1 MTTNIVA
8 KNKTKILPPSLLNNP
23 SWDVIVT
30 RLNPLLSFFNADG
43 GPKQR
48 AYEIQLDT
56 SKNFTSKDKVVYKK
70 VKQGE
75 PYVTDKKV
83 DKADMLKDNQ
93 RYYWRVRT
101 VTDSGKSKWATSR
114 FTVDTK
120 SDTAFMD
127 MVRVPVKKIEVSNG
141 YNSKNIID
149 WDDPGLL
156 TFWQSPPPGDKEQ
169 WVKFDLGKSTEI
181 SRAWI
186 LSNFNDPTGWLKD
199 FVLQSSTDGEKWRAI
214 KGTATK
220 NNRSYRN
227 ILNFKPVK
235 ARYFRLLISSFIGYA
250 AQVNEMILY
259 SPGQPPVPK
268 VPKEDYVLIIGNEH
282 NGFTFTDLA
291 KYVEALPGKLKTV
304 TVPCYEASMKMLQS
318 LSRRPVAIILSGN
331 NADYPDLPMFEY
343 NGEFEIIR
351 KTNLPMLG
359 ICAGHQ
365 YLAMAY
371 GYTRARSM
379 GWFDDSAMTSQKKLT
394 RVKINKPDPI
404 FKGMSKDFTA
414 PEVHSWAVAE
424 PAEEFVQMA
433 SSTYL
438 QVQKSTKRFIY
449 GLQFHPEIDV
459 SYNHGKK
466 VLENFLEMA
475 LERE

>member
-1 MTTNIVA
+1 MSKGKMPA
-8 KNKTKILPPSLLNNP
+8 PSLRNNP
-23 SWDVIVT
+23 SWDVVVT

-43 GPKQR
+43 GPKNR
-48 AYEIQLDT
+48 TYEIQVDK
-56 SKNFTSKDKVVYKK
+56 SKNFASADKLVYKNVKEKGPYITEQKISKEESLKDK
-70 VKQGE
+70 Q
-75 PYVTDKKV
+75 
-83 DKADMLKDNQ
+83 L
-93 RYYWRVRT
+93 YYWRART
-101 VTDSGKSKWATSR
+101 VTDRGKSDWVISR
-114 FTVDTK
+114 FYVDTK
-120 SDTAFMD
+120 SDATFMN
-127 MVRVPVKKIEVSNG
+127 MVRAKVKKITVSNG
-141 YNSKNIID
+141 YNAKNITD

-169 WVKFDLGKSTEI
+169 WVEFDFGEPTEI
-181 SRAWI
+181 ARAWI

-199 FVLQSSTDGEKWRAI
+199 FRLQHSADGKKWQVVA
-214 KGTATK
+214 GTETK

-235 ARYFRLLISSFIGYA
+235 ARYFRLLITSFIGYA
-250 AQVNEMILY
+250 AQINEMILY
-259 SPGQPPVPK
+259 SPGGAPVPK
-268 VPKEDYVLIIGNEH
+268 VPSQDYVLIIGNEH

-291 KYVEALPGKLKTV
+291 KYVENLPFKLKTV
-304 TVPCYEASMKMLQS
+304 TVPCYEASMKMLEH
-318 LSRRPVAIILSGN
+318 LEHRPAAIILSGN
-331 NADYPDLPMFEY
+331 NADYPNVPMFEY

-351 KTNLPMLG
+351 KTSLPMLG

-365 YLAMAY
+365 FLAMAY

-379 GWFDDSAMTSQKKLT
+379 GWFDDSAMTSEKKLT
-394 RVKINKPDPI
+394 RVKINKKDPI
-404 FKGMSKDFTA
+404 FKGMRDNFTA

-424 PAEEFVQMA
+424 PAEEFEQLA

-466 VLENFLEMA
+466 VLENFLRMA
-475 LERE
+475 LASKK